1 MKNIILMAP
10 QAAGKGTQSKLIEEK
25 YNIPHISLGDLLRA
39 ARTDNSERARTIIE
53 YQDKGILVPQEIV
66 NDILEERLKKEDCQN
81 GYILDGYPRNMEQA
95 NLYDEFLKKNN
106 QTINSVIYLNVPKEE
121 VLKRIVGRRICEKC
135 GASYNINYSNQMP
148 KENMICD
155 HCSGRLIQRSDDS
168 EESINKRLEIYYNET
183 EKLLKLYKDRNILY
197 NVDGTKSPSEVFI
210 EIQKIFEGND

>member
-10 QAAGKGTQSKLIEEK
+10 QAAGKGTQAKLIEEK

-39 ARTDNSERARTIIE
+39 ARNDGSERAKTIIE

-66 NDILEERLKKEDCQN
+66 NNILEERLQEEDCRN

-95 NLYDEFLKKNN
+95 NLYDEFLEKNN
-106 QTINSVIYLNVPKEE
+106 QSIKYVLYLNVPREE

-135 GASYNINYSNQMP
+135 GASYNINYSSQKP
-148 KENMICD
+148 KENMTCD
-155 HCSGRLIQRSDDS
+155 HCHGQLIQRSDDS

-183 EKLLKLYKDRNILY
+183 EKLLKLYQDRNVLY
-197 NVDGTKSPSEVFI
+197 NIDGTKSPSEVFE
-210 EIQKIFEGND
+210 EIQKIFEGNE